1 MENGKALAVMKESNL
16 RVRRYKMNTIDCL
29 VKKLARETQYSN
41 EEIQALEQLY
51 AQHGIQYLINLLK
64 VLTSLIN

>member
-1 MENGKALAVMKESNL
+1 
-16 RVRRYKMNTIDCL
+16 MNTIDCL

-41 EEIQALEQLY
+41 EEIQALICDYLSVLEQLY